1 VFRVRI
7 VLVHGF
13 LDSAATWDDTVA
25 ALGGA
30 SDRVVA
36 LDLAGMGARVA
47 EPGPYTLARYA
58 TEVGVTLG
66 ELDGPVLLVGHSM
79 GAQVAELT
87 AVGRPE
93 RVAGLVL
100 VTPVPLAGARLPAEQ
115 TESFRTLGGQRQRQR
130 ASRAQLSVAL
140 LPKRMDQLV
149 DAGARVAPD
158 VVAAVVDAWNGGD
171 PAGLKRTAFTGPVL
185 IVRGAGDPF
194 VTEEVLNAGVLPR
207 FPGARLVTVAGAGHW
222 PHVEQPAAVAALLE
236 EFLTTLPGGA
246 ATGEAD
252 GGCSTGSSGGSSG
265 GSENSWRGAF
275 SSKSDADFA
284 AAFAPEVTLRARTL
298 VSPVRGR
305 VAVTQVMAAAS
316 GIYQELEFTH
326 QARSGARTYLE
337 WRAVAFGGVE
347 LAGITVLVEDADG
360 RIVDVA
366 IHHRPLNGVLRFSAE
381 LRDRVGRVV
390 DPAHFYPGE
399 LRD

>member
-1 VFRVRI
+1 MRI
-7 VLVHGF
+7 VFVHGF

-25 ALGGA
+25 ALRAA
-30 SDRVVA
+30 SDQAVA
-36 LDLAGMGARVA
+36 LDLAGMGARTA
-47 EPGPYTLARYA
+47 DPGPYTLARYA
-58 TEVGVTLG
+58 TEVAVTLG

-79 GAQVAELT
+79 GAQVAEL
-87 AVGRPE
+87 AAASRPE

-100 VTPVPLAGARLPAEQ
+100 LTPVPLAGARLPAEQ
-115 TESFRTLGGQRQRQR
+115 AEPFRTLGGRRQRQR

-140 LPKRMDQLV
+140 SPRRMDQLV

-171 PAGLKRTAFTGPVL
+171 PAGLKRTVFTGPVL

-207 FPGARLVTVAGAGHW
+207 FPGARLATVADAGHW

-236 EFLTTLPGGA
+236 ECLTTLPGGT
-246 ATGEAD
+246 ATGD
-252 GGCSTGSSGGSSG
+252 SHGDLSTGSSG

-275 SSKSDADFA
+275 TSKSDADFA
-284 AAFAPEVTLRARTL
+284 VAFAPEVTLQASTL

-305 VAVTQVMAAAS
+305 DAVTQVMAAAS
-316 GIYQELEFTH
+316 DIYQELEFTH
-326 QARSGARTYLE
+326 QARAGARTYLE
-337 WRAVAFGGVE
+337 WRAVAFGGIE

-366 IHHRPLNGVLRFSAE
+366 IHHRPLNGALRFSVE
-381 LRDRVGRVV
+381 LRDRVGRVI